1 MILMSPTCPSL
12 PDDDDAAAEALA
24 AELEAR
30 ALRDPALCR
39 AILRRLQ
46 APEPAAYKPAC
57 DMSVDELAQR
67 QGTDRFT
74 LRRIANKAIHKL
86 RLSPEI
92 RSLKP

>member
-1 MILMSPTCPSL
+1 MPPTCPF

-30 ALRDPALCR
+30 ALRDPSLAR

-46 APEPAAYKPAC
+46 TPEPAAYKAPAE
-57 DMSVDELAQR
+57 MSLDELAQR

-74 LRRIANKAIHKL
+74 LRRIAHKAIHKL
-86 RLSPEI
+86 RHTPEI